1 MKTLRASI
9 IAMLREGYKE
19 HVICARLQIR
29 PCVIEYVIET
39 DSEAL

>member
-1 MKTLRASI
+1 M
-9 IAMLREGYKE
+9 AMLRDGHTERE
-19 HVICARLQIR
+19 ICATLQIR